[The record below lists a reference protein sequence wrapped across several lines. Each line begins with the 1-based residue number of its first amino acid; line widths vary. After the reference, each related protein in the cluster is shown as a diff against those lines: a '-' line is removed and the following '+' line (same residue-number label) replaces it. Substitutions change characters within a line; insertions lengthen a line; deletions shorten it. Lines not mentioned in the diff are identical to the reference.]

1 MSPAEFCRELE
12 AYLCRKN
19 EGHLIRIVGPVFG
32 TVTGWAEQ
40 GIPLKVAF
48 RGIDRYFDR
57 HQKRPHQP
65 RRRPVPI
72 QFCEADILDAFDEWR
87 RALGLSATAARSLA
101 TPSAENQEERPLDG
115 ATLASASSDSAGGP
129 TGSTASTASGR
140 DTRRPGA
147 VGSVGPGADAEARA
161 GHGVERRDSESDADP
176 RAAGADTAAREV
188 VHARRKPGLQLHID
202 RVMARLTQRRVDV
215 AGGSALGDAIDRIL
229 GQLDALRADAKG
241 LRGDARE
248 RVVAGLGVLDRVLLD
263 GAAAALDAAAL
274 AAVRAEAARE
284 LEAFRSRMAPA
295 AFDQAAEAAADRLM
309 RERLRLPTIRVDE

>member
-19 EGHLIRIVGPVFG
+19 DGHLIRIVGPVFG

-48 RGIDRYFDR
+48 KGIDRYFDR
-57 HQKRPHQP
+57 QVHKS

-101 TPSAENQEERPLDG
+101 TPAPESDAGARRAPAATPLSGDESTSDAAGGRVTGDCTDRDVDFGGAGTRGRVTHGVAGGG
-115 ATLASASSDSAGGP
+115 ATGDRAAGDVANG
-129 TGSTASTASGR
+129 
-140 DTRRPGA
+140 
-147 VGSVGPGADAEARA
+147 VEVEARA
-161 GHGVERRDSESDADP
+161 IGAEGH
-176 RAAGADTAAREV
+176 AGQG
-188 VHARRKPGLQLHID
+188 RRKAALQTHID
-202 RVMARLTQRRVDV
+202 RVMARLTQRRVE
-215 AGGSALGDAIDRIL
+215 ASGPFGAAIDQIL

-248 RVVAGLGVLDRVLLD
+248 RVVLSLATLDRGL
-263 GAAAALDAAAL
+263 LDAAAGTFDASGL
-274 AAVRAEAARE
+274 AAVRTEAARDLE
-284 LEAFRSRMAPA
+284 TFRARMPPEAFDRAL
-295 AFDQAAEAAADRLM
+295 AAAVDRGI

>member
-57 HQKRPHQP
+57 QRQTHKP

-87 RALGLSATAARSLA
+87 RAVGVSATAARSLVTPA
-101 TPSAENQEERPLDG
+101 AEIIREGGAGAPPPRTPSPG
-115 ATLASASSDSAGGP
+115 AAASGASPDSAAAGLP
-129 TGSTASTASGR
+129 TGS
-140 DTRRPGA
+140 
-147 VGSVGPGADAEARA
+147 
-161 GHGVERRDSESDADP
+161 
-176 RAAGADTAAREV
+176 AGAASANSAGASSSNLAAEPESV
-188 VHARRKPGLQLHID
+188 PARRKTGLQTHID
-202 RVMARLTQRRVDV
+202 RVMARLTQRRVD
-215 AGGSALGDAIDRIL
+215 AGIASAFADAIDRIL
-229 GQLDALRADAKG
+229 ARLDALRADAKG
-241 LRGDARE
+241 VRGEQRE
-248 RVVAGLGVLDRVLLD
+248 LLVEALAGLDREMLE
-263 GAAAALDAAAL
+263 AAAGALDAPAI

-284 LEAFRSRMAPA
+284 LDPFRARMAPD
-295 AFDQAAEAAADRLM
+295 AFAQAAQAAADRLI
-309 RERLRLPTIRVDE
+309 RERARLPVIRVDE

>member
-19 EGHLIRIVGPVFG
+19 DGHLIRIVGPVFG

-57 HQKRPHQP
+57 VQHRP

-101 TPSAENQEERPLDG
+101 TPGAEVGGGSQSSGAHAVREGDASPSAAARRSDAEMDHGQDSGQASRVARDVRDG
-115 ATLASASSDSAGGP
+115 GVDAHEDVGTPSHV
-129 TGSTASTASGR
+129 R
-140 DTRRPGA
+140 RRPG
-147 VGSVGPGADAEARA
+147 
-161 GHGVERRDSESDADP
+161 
-176 RAAGADTAAREV
+176 
-188 VHARRKPGLQLHID
+188 LQTHID

-215 AGGSALGDAIDRIL
+215 GGATSLGAAIDTIL
-229 GQLDALRADAKG
+229 ARLDTLRADAKG

-248 RVVAGLGVLDRVLLD
+248 RVVATLAGLDRELLD
-263 GAAAALDAAAL
+263 ASVASLDAAAL
-274 AAVRAEAARE
+274 SAVRAEAGRE
-284 LEAFRSRMAPA
+284 LEPFRSRMPPV
-295 AFDQAAEAAADRLM
+295 AFARASEAATDRLV
-309 RERLRLPTIRVDE
+309 RERLRLPVIRVDE